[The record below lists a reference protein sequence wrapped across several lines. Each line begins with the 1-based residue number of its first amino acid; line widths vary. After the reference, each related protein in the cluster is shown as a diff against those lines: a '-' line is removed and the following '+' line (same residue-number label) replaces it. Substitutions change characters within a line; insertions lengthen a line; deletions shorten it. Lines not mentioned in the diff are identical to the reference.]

1 MADGGAHG
9 MTDHTGARLRHGR
22 HTVNGV
28 DLHYALAGSGEPV
41 VLLHGVPKTM
51 FFWRHVIPL
60 LTPRHT
66 VVALDLRGFGGS
78 ARPPSGYDTRTLA
91 GDVAAVM
98 TALGF
103 ERFRVVG
110 EDWGAAVAYAVA
122 AFHRPRV
129 VQLVYQETRL
139 PGLEVPH
146 LASLSPEDPR
156 TGWHRTLFA
165 LPHYPELLIAGRE
178 RAFWTYFMRRI
189 MAIPSAY
196 TDADA
201 DEYTHGLEQ
210 PGGNHAVFELYR
222 ATETDAEQNRPQFA
236 DRLTCPVLAVGGRA
250 YLGAEPGHQMAQVAK
265 DVRSTVI
272 ENAGHNIPLEAPE
285 ELARTYLDFF
295 AGGDRP
301 PSGTR

>member
-1 MADGGAHG
+1 MTGGGAHA

-22 HTVNGV
+22 KTVDGV

-60 LTPRHT
+60 LTPHHT

-122 AFHRPRV
+122 AFHRTRV

-139 PGLEVPH
+139 PGLDVPD
-146 LASLSPEDPR
+146 LSPLPPEDPR

-189 MAIPSAY
+189 MADPSAY

-201 DEYTHGLEQ
+201 DEYTRGLEQ

-236 DRLTCPVLAVGGRA
+236 DPLTCPVLAVGGRA
-250 YLGAEPGHQMAQVAK
+250 YLAAEPGHQMAQVAR

-272 ENAGHNIPLEAPE
+272 ESAGHNIPLEAPE

-295 AGGDRP
+295 AGRDQ
-301 PSGTR
+301 GTTE